1 MPSPGVRAG
10 ASTESIGRTGA
21 GTGAAETIT
30 PGGGASGVVVAAVLA
45 GASGTAGA
53 GGGVRDGGT
62 VAVAGGGRTADNGGT
77 EAQAAMPSSVAA
89 NAAIAARVKRG
100 RSKVVTMDE
109 YSGSRAKPKGEPLP
123 ALGRTLYVV
132 ATPIGNLRD
141 ITLRALD
148 ILAQV
153 DVVAA
158 EDTRVTGI
166 LLAHYGIR
174 ADVLSLNE
182 HNERRR
188 AQQVLGLL
196 EQGKRVALVTDAG
209 TPAISDPGA
218 ALVRAVGE
226 AGFNVVP
233 VPGPSA
239 VATALSASGIPA
251 PQWLFYGFLPVT
263 AGARKTALEKL
274 APMPCA
280 LVFYEAPH
288 RIVETLVDLVAAL
301 GAERELVIAREL
313 TKHFE
318 SIHRCRLADAPAW
331 VGADPNR
338 QRGEFVLIVDAPPA
352 ALERDDAEHD
362 EVLALLLAELPLAR
376 AVRLAAAL
384 TRAPKNR
391 LYERALLVKAARE
404 PAS

>member
-153 DVVAA
+153 DVVAFC
-158 EDTRVTGI
+158 VTSGRG
-166 LLAHYGIR
+166 LSAQGQADLAAWIR
-174 ADVLSLNE
+174 A
-182 HNERRR
+182 
-188 AQQVLGLL
+188 G
-196 EQGKRVALVTDAG
+196 GG
-209 TPAISDPGA
+209 T
-218 ALVRAVGE
+218 VG
-226 AGFNVVP
+226 FH
-233 VPGPSA
+233 
-239 VATALSASGIPA
+239 SASFTEPFWKFYVNHIGTLFAGHA
-251 PQWLFYGFLPVT
+251 PGLWPGTLRVSSTHPIT
-263 AGARKTALEKL
+263 AGLSD
-274 APMPCA
+274 
-280 LVFYEAPH
+280 FS
-288 RIVETLVDLVAAL
+288 
-301 GAERELVIAREL
+301 L
-313 TKHFE
+313 TDEWYIF
-318 SIHRCRLADAPAW
+318 A
-331 VGADPNR
+331 
-338 QRGEFVLIVDAPPA
+338 QRP
-352 ALERDDAEHD
+352 
-362 EVLALLLAELPLAR
+362 
-376 AVRLAAAL
+376 
-384 TRAPKNR
+384 
-391 LYERALLVKAARE
+391 
-404 PAS
+404 